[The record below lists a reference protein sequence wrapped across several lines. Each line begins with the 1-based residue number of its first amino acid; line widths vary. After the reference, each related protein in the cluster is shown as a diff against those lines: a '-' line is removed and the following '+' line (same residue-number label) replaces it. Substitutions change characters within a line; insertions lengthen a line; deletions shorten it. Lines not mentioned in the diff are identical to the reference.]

1 MTSPQVLWRLSC
13 RISVFPFRLFRY
25 RFSKFPSS
33 WQFQSCGRSTLHWCW
48 PSQLKLLSY
57 ALPNSEPSLA
67 FGPEHKHRI
76 VNSAA
81 SHNPF
86 NSLEKHTPS
95 DSENKKSTGNWMFN
109 VLFVGKFEKD
119 LMFPHCFHI
128 DILCHSVPISMFS
141 WFSFRILS
149 DLFGLHG
156 FGRGS
161 CGVAELFLQCTLRGL
176 QRSRDLTSPRDQ
188 EIDSKILRSQQLLKT
203 TGTCWWL
210 RFVLH
215 ISFLYT
221 PCDSSSLSESCF
233 KWLNSCLLMLYMFFF
248 SSLIWICWS
257 HVESICRVRTSSL
270 CASRDLVSSH
280 KAWTRLSMPQEW
292 DAFGTRVI
300 TGVNSSLCFL
310 CAILHLASN
319 LPL

>member
-1 MTSPQVLWRLSC
+1 
-13 RISVFPFRLFRY
+13 
-25 RFSKFPSS
+25 
-33 WQFQSCGRSTLHWCW
+33 
-48 PSQLKLLSY
+48 
-57 ALPNSEPSLA
+57 
-67 FGPEHKHRI
+67 
-76 VNSAA
+76 
-81 SHNPF
+81 
-86 NSLEKHTPS
+86 
-95 DSENKKSTGNWMFN
+95 MFD

-128 DILCHSVPISMFS
+128 DILCRSVPISIFS

-161 CGVAELFLQCTLRGL
+161 CGVTELFLQCTLRGL
-176 QRSRDLTSPRDQ
+176 QRSRDLTSRDQ

-221 PCDSSSLSESCF
+221 MWFIVSFWKLFQMIEFLFTDVVHV
-233 KWLNSCLLMLYMFFF
+233 FF